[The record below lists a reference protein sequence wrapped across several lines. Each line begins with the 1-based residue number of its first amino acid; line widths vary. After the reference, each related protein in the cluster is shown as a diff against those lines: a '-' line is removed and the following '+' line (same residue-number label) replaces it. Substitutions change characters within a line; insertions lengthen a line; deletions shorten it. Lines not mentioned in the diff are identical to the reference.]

1 MTVTFKEIEAEV
13 IRLGK
18 LLDDRIAED
27 IKYRRMIEDLMYNL
41 SFENMPSV
49 QEETQ
54 KTASAV
60 SAIVG
65 TIDGVSAGISS
76 IEQTVDAQGAKIA
89 LVVGKGDSGEDVIN
103 TASIVSA
110 INSSGSSIKMS
121 ADKIQFEGSDVT
133 FDTNV
138 LRVDADGCVSFSA
151 PLSAPT
157 VYASNGNFNGRV
169 DLGSTEGLTG
179 YVYLN
184 SGESNQLEIVGD
196 GGVDISTESESG
208 DSSGYVEIYGD
219 GLYFN
224 SNEVLTKSAGD
235 IQYLKAKLGL

>member
-1 MTVTFKEIEAEV
+1 
-13 IRLGK
+13 
-18 LLDDRIAED
+18 
-27 IKYRRMIEDLMYNL
+27 
-41 SFENMPSV
+41 
-49 QEETQ
+49 
-54 KTASAV
+54 
-60 SAIVG
+60 
-65 TIDGVSAGISS
+65 
-76 IEQTVDAQGAKIA
+76 AKIA

-196 GGVDISTESESG
+196 GGVYISTESESG